1 MSFDLIM
8 KKRQKREKKQDIM
21 RKNKN
26 NKIINQKDN

>member
-8 KKRQKREKKQDIM
+8 KKQQKREKKRDIM